1 MAIADFEEI
10 NRPCCFVQRF
20 PTAAAS
26 VTGIEFKVL
35 PQNPLI
41 PSVREKV
48 VGFHGPKLPRKLPQ
62 ALLNFSSTDVYPHSD
77 FHESKKSP
85 PPPPSL
91 VSFGEENNRSKKL
104 NSWNNVLYIL
114 WLTHLSFTLVTVS
127 RARRAFSVFWK
138 YFSTTLEMWMWLCG
152 CGCYS
157 CHNNWGTALN
167 TCT

>member
-10 NRPCCFVQRF
+10 NRPCCFGQRF

-41 PSVREKV
+41 PSVGEIL

-77 FHESKKSP
+77 FHESKKSLSP
-85 PPPPSL
+85 PHPHRLSL
-91 VSFGEENNRSKKL
+91 SVKKTTTGAKKWTAGTTSYIFYDWLIFRSHWWQFQELDVHFQFFEN
-104 NSWNNVLYIL
+104 IL
-114 WLTHLSFTLVTVS
+114 AQLWRCGCGYVDVGVTLVTITEVQ
-127 RARRAFSVFWK
+127 
-138 YFSTTLEMWMWLCG
+138 
-152 CGCYS
+152 
-157 CHNNWGTALN
+157 H
-167 TCT
+167 